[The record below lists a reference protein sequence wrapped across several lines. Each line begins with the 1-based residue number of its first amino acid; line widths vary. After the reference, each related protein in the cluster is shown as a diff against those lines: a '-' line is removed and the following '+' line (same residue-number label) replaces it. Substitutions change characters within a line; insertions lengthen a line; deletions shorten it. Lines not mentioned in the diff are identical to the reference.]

1 MRVRRRVCVCAR
13 KGVKVS
19 CVLKDNGNHRNR
31 IEGPVLVRL
40 LTKSV
45 SAGAAALCPSRTRS
59 PGFISSAD

>member
-1 MRVRRRVCVCAR
+1 MPVSRRVCAR

-19 CVLKDNGNHRNR
+19 CVLKDNGNHRNQ

-45 SAGAAALCPSRTRS
+45 SAGAAALCPGRTRS
-59 PGFISSAD
+59 PGFRSSAD